1 MCPDRFRPPGRPQAA
16 PVRRC
21 RAAAASPRCAPRPR
35 SAPRW
40 RPPCCPHRPGGGT
53 PRPDRPG
60 AWRRGHCSRPAKLLR
75 PPRYPRSCGRARGG
89 PRPARPRRP
98 APASRQAAAR
108 RRSPRSARGN
118 PVPGSMARAIRFS
131 SSPWAAIEAL
141 SSVKA
146 EASAGVLRTLSGE
159 SSSWDS
165 GMSRISRSG
174 SCISVS
180 GIA

>member
-1 MCPDRFRPPGRPQAA
+1 
-16 PVRRC
+16 
-21 RAAAASPRCAPRPR
+21 
-35 SAPRW
+35 
-40 RPPCCPHRPGGGT
+40 
-53 PRPDRPG
+53 
-60 AWRRGHCSRPAKLLR
+60 
-75 PPRYPRSCGRARGG
+75 
-89 PRPARPRRP
+89 
-98 APASRQAAAR
+98 
-108 RRSPRSARGN
+108 
-118 PVPGSMARAIRFS
+118 MARAIRFS